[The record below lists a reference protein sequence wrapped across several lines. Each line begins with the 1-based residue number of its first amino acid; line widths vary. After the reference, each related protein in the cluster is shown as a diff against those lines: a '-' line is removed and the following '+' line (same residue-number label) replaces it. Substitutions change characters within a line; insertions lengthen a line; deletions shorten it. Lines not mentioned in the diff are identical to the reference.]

1 MQYFTFY
8 AGNCNQSE
16 ISQREN
22 TSRQDLYLNEENESP
37 NAANQSE
44 ISQKK
49 NTYRQEVYL
58 NKETQSLQILRTSE
72 ESTEYS
78 NKSENGLN
86 ILTSLH
92 IPPDKF

>member
-16 ISQREN
+16 ISQKEN
-22 TSRQDLYLNEENESP
+22 TSRQEVYLNDENESP

-58 NKETQSLQILRTSE
+58 NNENESLQMLQTSG
-72 ESTEYS
+72 ESTRYS
-78 NKSENGLN
+78 NQKMV
-86 ILTSLH
+86 
-92 IPPDKF
+92 